1 MKAIAFFFA
10 YAVYAGLVL
19 LYFSGCKTVPIKNT
33 RECVVAGVFQAG
45 LDCAT
50 TNTSQVSQM
59 DFEQMIV
66 FLEPQGER
74 LNAAGKKLPP
84 RAGAVIR
91 SDEDFTAQKTSL
103 EQACALLRD
112 RCTPEMKDH
121 IEGMQDISDM
131 NQRALEKKLLVDHER
146 MLLSS
151 PQ

>member
-1 MKAIAFFFA
+1 MKALAFFFF
-10 YAVYAGLVL
+10 YALYAAAIVI
-19 LYFSGCKTVPIKNT
+19 FFWGCKTVPIKNT

-45 LDCAT
+45 MDCAT
-50 TNTSQVSQM
+50 TNTSQTSQM
-59 DFEQMIV
+59 DLEQMIV

-84 RAGAVIR
+84 RAGAVCR
-91 SDEDFTAQKTSL
+91 SDDDFTSQKTSL

-112 RCTPEMKDH
+112 RCTPELKDH